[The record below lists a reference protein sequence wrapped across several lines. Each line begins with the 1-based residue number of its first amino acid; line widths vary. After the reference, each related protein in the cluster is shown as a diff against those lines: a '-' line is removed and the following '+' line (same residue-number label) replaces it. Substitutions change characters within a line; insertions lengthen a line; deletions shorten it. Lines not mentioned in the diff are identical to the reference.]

1 MRGMSDPQETS
12 LDGGR
17 VAHGREP
24 GRGPGDIR
32 AIVIAHRDEARACY
46 DMALVAHPGIEGDL
60 VIRWMIDPK
69 GTVSQVT
76 NDTTR
81 SQILEP
87 SLIACIGDVLT
98 KSNSHQAKRAMRREL
113 SIPSISIRATPLV
126 RLSRGLRDE

>member
-1 MRGMSDPQETS
+1 MSDPVETN

-17 VAHGREP
+17 IARGREP

-46 DMALVAHPGIEGDL
+46 DKALVAHPGLEGDL

-69 GTVSQVT
+69 GSVSQVT

-98 KSNSHQAKRAMRREL
+98 RIQFAPSQKGYETRALYPFNFHPRH
-113 SIPSISIRATPLV
+113 TPRSPQPV
-126 RLSRGLRDE
+126 TRDE

>member
-1 MRGMSDPQETS
+1 MRGMSDPAETS

-17 VAHGREP
+17 VARGREP

-46 DMALVAHPGIEGDL
+46 DKALVAHPGLEGDL

-98 KSNSHQAKRAMRREL
+98 KIQFAPSQKGYETRAFYPFNFHPRH
-113 SIPSISIRATPLV
+113 TP
-126 RLSRGLRDE
+126 RPPQPGTRDE